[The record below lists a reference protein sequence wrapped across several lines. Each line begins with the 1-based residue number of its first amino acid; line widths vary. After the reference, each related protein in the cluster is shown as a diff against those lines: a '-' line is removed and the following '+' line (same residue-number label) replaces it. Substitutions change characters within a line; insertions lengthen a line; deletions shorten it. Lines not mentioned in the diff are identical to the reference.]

1 MVLFPINSS
10 SVYNFVP
17 CTRKGTSLRGG
28 ANGVKWGKLPI
39 VKCFPHEILSPFFP
53 IFPHPCAD
61 FLLFFSLFPIAFL
74 KCCTVIG
81 KAVGYISAYYL
92 PFSPFLSPFS
102 TIFHL
107 FSIAFLC
114 SKISDKVIVYIS
126 AY

>member
-1 MVLFPINSS
+1 MGKN
-10 SVYNFVP
+10 
-17 CTRKGTSLRGG
+17 GG
-28 ANGVKWGKLPI
+28 KWGKLPI
-39 VKCFPHEILSPFFP
+39 VKCFPHKILSPFFP

-61 FLLFFSLFPIAFL
+61 FLLFFSLFPIAFF

-107 FSIAFLC
+107 FCIAFLC